1 MAAALKQRSFETAL
15 SATLDDLD
23 LGFSLKHEQI
33 EALKSFIFQKDV
45 FAALPTGYGK
55 SLIYQ
60 LAPVVAKRM
69 GLSENPLVVIV
80 SPLIALMED
89 QVKEASKLG
98 LTAMQLGVHTLK
110 DIRKANCQLIFGS
123 PEAWLM
129 QSKWREMLSTK
140 TFRNNLLG
148 IVVDE
153 VHLIYKWGKADK
165 GHKAFRECFAKLGE
179 LRSIVRRGTPILAL
193 TATADLD
200 SRAIIQKQLHFEDAT
215 QVTVSPNR
223 KNIRLGLIKV
233 SSHTF
238 DCLDWIVRELKEHDT
253 NMFQVIIYCRTL
265 TAVGRVFCYLKAELG
280 EDCWADKD
288 PQRRAENLRI
298 GMFHSHTLPQNKRR
312 ILDSFGGD
320 GPCRVVVATSA
331 LGMGLNFPK
340 ISHVVMYGVPEDM
353 EAILQEAG
361 RAGRDGSLSH
371 AVIYRLSLNTNVDE
385 GLRTLLKNSSKSC
398 FRKALFS
405 QFENNTD
412 SVVPGHLCCTYCHSV
427 CSCTSAGCD
436 MAVPKYEQAPL
447 EVSAPGQIREVTEDE
462 KDLIRNLLHT
472 YKLSL
477 IPETHLYTNSTYCTG
492 FSDELINSVLEHC
505 AEIFDLNFIMNN
517 LPVFSKRHA
526 QEILRILFE
535 VFEDFK
541 FTELDFPPEDF
552 VVPDPNYMGYFD
564 EDTEGNVLSQCS
576 SLESGLS
583 ALSTDSQNN

>member
-98 LTAMQLGVHTLK
+98 LTAMQLGVHALK

-200 SRAIIQKQLHFEDAT
+200 SEPL
-215 QVTVSPNR
+215 S
-223 KNIRLGLIKV
+223 KNSYILRMLLKSLLAPTEKIFGLGLSK
-233 SSHTF
+233 
-238 DCLDWIVRELKEHDT
+238 CLPIL
-253 NMFQVIIYCRTL
+253 L
-265 TAVGRVFCYLKAELG
+265 TA
-280 EDCWADKD
+280 W
-288 PQRRAENLRI
+288 
-298 GMFHSHTLPQNKRR
+298 T
-312 ILDSFGGD
+312 
-320 GPCRVVVATSA
+320 
-331 LGMGLNFPK
+331 GL
-340 ISHVVMYGVPEDM
+340 
-353 EAILQEAG
+353 
-361 RAGRDGSLSH
+361 
-371 AVIYRLSLNTNVDE
+371 
-385 GLRTLLKNSSKSC
+385 
-398 FRKALFS
+398 
-405 QFENNTD
+405 
-412 SVVPGHLCCTYCHSV
+412 
-427 CSCTSAGCD
+427 
-436 MAVPKYEQAPL
+436 
-447 EVSAPGQIREVTEDE
+447 
-462 KDLIRNLLHT
+462 
-472 YKLSL
+472 
-477 IPETHLYTNSTYCTG
+477 
-492 FSDELINSVLEHC
+492 
-505 AEIFDLNFIMNN
+505 
-517 LPVFSKRHA
+517 
-526 QEILRILFE
+526 
-535 VFEDFK
+535 
-541 FTELDFPPEDF
+541 
-552 VVPDPNYMGYFD
+552 
-564 EDTEGNVLSQCS
+564 
-576 SLESGLS
+576 
-583 ALSTDSQNN
+583 